1 MTSMAIIAINLCKL
15 RVSCLSVLD
24 PQRKGIPVDITDKGC
39 KLLML
44 VSDAIAPVMNGN
56 TALPAEPKLAI
67 QLTEPE
73 MSSGGRVRP
82 AWFIAMGKIGPRK
95 KPTKE
100 TATSS
105 RTSRGTCQTTSSSL
119 RV

>member
-24 PQRKGIPVDITDKGC
+24 PQQKGIPVDITDKGC

-73 MSSGGRVRP
+73 MSSGGRMRP

-100 TATSS
+100 TATASP
-105 RTSRGTCQTTSSSL
+105 TSRGTCQTTSSSL